1 MKAWMSRNIKEILR
15 DPLTLIFGIGLPI
28 LLLGMMTVINAA
40 VPVQVWQ
47 FLPENFVPGMAVFS
61 LSFVTLFSGLLLA
74 KDRSS
79 AFLSRVCAS
88 PLRASA
94 YILGYALP
102 LMLVGLLQC
111 IACLLAGLLFGL
123 AFTWRIFAVV
133 LACLPANLLF
143 VMLGLHFGTLL
154 NDKQV
159 GGISG
164 GVMVNV
170 TSLAGGI
177 WFDLRM
183 FSGTW
188 QQILHVL
195 PFAPAVDC
203 ARAAYARDWP
213 TMLPNLLIVLAG
225 SLFLAHLVVL
235 LFSRRKASGR
245 LVG

>member
-28 LLLGMMTVINAA
+28 LLLGLMTVINAA

-111 IACLLAGLLFGL
+111 IACLLAAAVRFGLYVADLCGRAGMSPSKPAVCDAGL
-123 AFTWRIFAVV
+123 AFR
-133 LACLPANLLF
+133 
-143 VMLGLHFGTLL
+143 H
-154 NDKQV
+154 
-159 GGISG
+159 
-164 GVMVNV
+164 
-170 TSLAGGI
+170 
-177 WFDLRM
+177 
-183 FSGTW
+183 
-188 QQILHVL
+188 
-195 PFAPAVDC
+195 
-203 ARAAYARDWP
+203 AAE
-213 TMLPNLLIVLAG
+213 
-225 SLFLAHLVVL
+225 
-235 LFSRRKASGR
+235 
-245 LVG
+245 

>member
-1 MKAWMSRNIKEILR
+1 MKTWMSRNIKEILR

-133 LACLPANLLF
+133 LACLP
-143 VMLGLHFGTLL
+143 G
-154 NDKQV
+154 K
-159 GGISG
+159 
-164 GVMVNV
+164 
-170 TSLAGGI
+170 
-177 WFDLRM
+177 
-183 FSGTW
+183 
-188 QQILHVL
+188 
-195 PFAPAVDC
+195 PAVCDGWAC
-203 ARAAYARDWP
+203 FSARC
-213 TMLPNLLIVLAG
+213 
-225 SLFLAHLVVL
+225 
-235 LFSRRKASGR
+235 
-245 LVG
+245 

>member
-102 LMLVGLLQC
+102 LDAGGTAAMHRLSAGGAAVRFGLYV
-111 IACLLAGLLFGL
+111 ADFRGRAGVSPGKPAVCDAGL
-123 AFTWRIFAVV
+123 AFR
-133 LACLPANLLF
+133 
-143 VMLGLHFGTLL
+143 H
-154 NDKQV
+154 
-159 GGISG
+159 
-164 GVMVNV
+164 
-170 TSLAGGI
+170 
-177 WFDLRM
+177 
-183 FSGTW
+183 
-188 QQILHVL
+188 
-195 PFAPAVDC
+195 
-203 ARAAYARDWP
+203 AAE
-213 TMLPNLLIVLAG
+213 
-225 SLFLAHLVVL
+225 
-235 LFSRRKASGR
+235 
-245 LVG
+245 